1 MRSQSLK
8 QQFANPGLPGFARF
22 GGLRFT
28 RSRVLPGSGLGRP
41 WRDTGLENFPVGKF
55 SIAGVSILELRA
67 ASDPPTD
74 GAVHKTFLQESICFS
89 QSSRSFETA
98 ERAHRGG
105 RVMPTTQ

>member
-22 GGLRFT
+22 GGQGFT
-28 RSRVLPGSGLGRP
+28 QFGLLEGTAPGRVLGDPHP
-41 WRDTGLENFPVGKF
+41 ENFPVGKF

-89 QSSRSFETA
+89 QSSKSFETA